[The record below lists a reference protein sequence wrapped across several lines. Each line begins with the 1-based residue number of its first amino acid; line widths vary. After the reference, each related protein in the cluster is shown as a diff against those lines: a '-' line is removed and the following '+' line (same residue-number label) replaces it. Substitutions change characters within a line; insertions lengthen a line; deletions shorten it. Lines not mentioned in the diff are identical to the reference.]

1 MARLSWIPTA
11 LFVILALMTFAID
24 IALTGGHGSPPS
36 KGTYYLDMFS
46 LTIPQNFLTTNCPKA
61 CKHRC
66 SATSH
71 KKPCMFFCE
80 KWCAKCLCVPS
91 GTHGHKENCPCY
103 NYWKAKEAGR
113 PKCKCP

>member
-24 IALTGGHGSPPS
+24 IALAQEDQNAGATVPLTTGGHGSPPS
-36 KGTYYLDMFS
+36 KEID
-46 LTIPQNFLTTNCPKA
+46 CPKA

>member
-1 MARLSWIPTA
+1 MARLSWILTA

-24 IALTGGHGSPPS
+24 ISLAQENQNAGATVHPLTTGGHGSPPS
-36 KGTYYLDMFS
+36 KAID
-46 LTIPQNFLTTNCPKA
+46 CPKA
-61 CKHRC
+61 CKLRC
-66 SATSH
+66 SPTLH
-71 KKPCMFFCE
+71 KKPCMFFCN

>member
-1 MARLSWIPTA
+1 MDSFQI
-11 LFVILALMTFAID
+11 FSSIFLAVKHYTCFISSNASTGFF
-24 IALTGGHGSPPS
+24 TGGHGSPPS
-36 KGTYYLDMFS
+36 KD
-46 LTIPQNFLTTNCPKA
+46 CPKA
-61 CKHRC
+61 CKLRC
-66 SATSH
+66 SPTLH
-71 KKPCMFFCE
+71 KKPCMFFCN